1 MATVRRCILARLGGA
16 AVCFYTQKRMMTT
29 SIVIFT
35 HCISYCIYM
44 SLYMTFQIIDDTE
57 SHYYSGMSNIK
68 AITFFAKPIVVAL
81 EHWSCHPEICEF
93 NRPA

>member
-1 MATVRRCILARLGGA
+1 
-16 AVCFYTQKRMMTT
+16 
-29 SIVIFT
+29 
-35 HCISYCIYM
+35 M

-57 SHYYSGMSNIK
+57 SHHYSGMSNIK